1 MSACSLCTI
10 IFLVRESSA
19 LPADRLIDGVANALH
34 AVSFSMRTDRT
45 IKSRLAC
52 FASNVLRGLCQNRVV
67 RVDPYAVAIVKTVF
81 WLSAAVARKKKYIY
95 IYIYMVDGGCG
106 YRL

>member
-81 WLSAAVARKKKYIY
+81 WLSAAVARKKKKYIY
-95 IYIYMVDGGCG
+95 IYIYI
-106 YRL
+106 